1 MQRVALLGLGIM
13 GSGIASNLLKK
24 GFPLTIYNRTAGKAD
39 ALVAQGATVAV
50 SPREAAQ
57 NADVVISV
65 VGDDV
70 ASRAVWMGEQGALAG
85 AATGTILVECST
97 LSPDWVRDLAE
108 SATAQGCQFLDA
120 PMTGS
125 REAAA
130 TAALILIVGG
140 DAEVLERV
148 RPVFEAIS
156 QRIVHMGPTGT
167 AAMWKL
173 INNMMTAVHIA
184 ALAEGVALAE
194 KAGLNMDQVAQL
206 IPTSATGSPSV
217 KGKMPRM
224 LEHRYTDT
232 DFSLRWMQKDV
243 GYALELGETYDVPLK
258 TVGGA
263 WTIFQAAR
271 EQGLLDVDFAAVIEA
286 LRK

>member
-1 MQRVALLGLGIM
+1 MQRIALLGLGIM
-13 GSGIASNLLKK
+13 GSGIGANLLKN
-24 GFPLTIYNRTAGKAD
+24 GFPLTVYNRTPEKAK
-39 ALVAQGATVAV
+39 ALVEQGATLA
-50 SPREAAQ
+50 STPREAAQ

-70 ASRAVWMGEQGALAG
+70 ASRSVWMGDDGALAG
-85 AATGTILVECST
+85 AAQGTILIECST

-108 SATAQGCQFLDA
+108 SATAQGCPFLDA

-130 TAALILIVGG
+130 NAQLVLIIGGEADAL
-140 DAEVLERV
+140 EKV
-148 RPVFEAIS
+148 RPALEAIS
-156 QRIVHMGPTGT
+156 QTIVHMGGTGT
-167 AAMWKL
+167 GATWKL

-184 ALAEGVALAE
+184 ALAEGLTLAE
-194 KAGLNMDQVAQL
+194 KAGLNMQQVAKL
-206 IPTSATGSPSV
+206 IPTSATSSPSV

-224 LEHRYTDT
+224 LEHRYGDT

-243 GYALELGETYDVPLK
+243 NYALELGETFDVPLK
-258 TVGGA
+258 TVNGA
-263 WTIFQAAR
+263 WAIFQAAR